1 MTEVIRPAVPGD
13 APEIHELIRGLA
25 DYSGELDGFTTSV
38 DDVRRSLA
46 DGLDNGLVVEGEGR
60 LDGVALWFERW
71 STWEGGHTMW
81 LEDLIVRPEAR
92 GRKLGARLL
101 AALARVGVDKR
112 YLRME
117 WTVFKCNEP
126 SIGFYRGLGAE
137 VTEPIRHT
145 MRLDAA
151 RLRELAG

>member
-1 MTEVIRPAVPGD
+1 MTEVIRPATADD
-13 APEIHELIRGLA
+13 APEIHHLIRGLA
-25 DYSGELDGFTTSV
+25 EYSDDLDGFTTSV
-38 DDVRRSLA
+38 DDVRHSLA
-46 DGLDNGLVVEGEGR
+46 DGLVNGLVVEGEGR

-81 LEDLIVRPEAR
+81 FEDLIVRPEAR
-92 GRKLGARLL
+92 GRKLGRRLL
-101 AALARVGVDKR
+101 AALAREGVDKR

-117 WTVFKCNEP
+117 WTVLKWNEP

-137 VTEPIRHT
+137 IVEPIRHT
-145 MRLDAA
+145 MRLDAE